1 MRVSTA
7 IAITLLIASAAC
19 AVDKA
24 CFEKTGKACLKGKT
38 VNEASLKSCAI
49 VAYKA
54 CNNDKVPV
62 DAKCVESAGRQ
73 CLAKEGKKDEATYKM
88 AHEDAVNALDMAAS
102 VDSEWRDSRW
112 KKSKA
117 VKVKIDGQTKKMSY
131 LHAAEAYAKMG
142 DWENAVKY
150 AEIARFQGM
159 AGYQQGVGQKNA
171 GPTF

>member
-1 MRVSTA
+1 MKKFNKSLTLGTALAVMLGLSSGSA
-7 IAITLLIASAAC
+7 IA
-19 AVDKA
+19 
-24 CFEKTGKACLKGKT
+24 
-38 VNEASLKSCAI
+38 
-49 VAYKA
+49 
-54 CNNDKVPV
+54 
-62 DAKCVESAGRQ
+62 
-73 CLAKEGKKDEATYKM
+73 KDEATYKM